1 MDVDTCKIKGFENSL
16 VFDYLKDE
24 NQPKFKYKG
33 TELDINEICRR
44 ENRKL
49 MVVMNPPYKR
59 KTGFKYDIVI
69 EFFLKVL
76 KLEPAVIVY
85 YTKTE
90 FFLRDTISVF
100 ADCGYKIVSHIF
112 SNAKDTFLLSEWSVS
127 QVIFDKTKGSEI
139 SKDFVTADRYDFD
152 FKIKKINFV
161 KTYQYDNKN
170 PNLIKE
176 IENKI
181 WENGG
186 GHTIGQWCYLNSV
199 LKISNGGKEKRNKI
213 TSKNLKWCLLSKG
226 LNFNTHH
233 HYFEWNY
240 LVFR

>member
-1 MDVDTCKIKGFENSL
+1 MRDAGVGNLENQFGKDFKPYCYLSTLEAMDVDTCKLKGFENSL

-44 ENRKL
+44 ENCKL
-49 MVVMNPPYKR
+49 MVIMNPPYQR
-59 KTGFKYDIVI
+59 KTGFKYDLVI

-76 KLEPAVIVY
+76 NLAPAVIVY

-90 FFLRDTISVF
+90 FFLRDTVSVF
-100 ADCGYKIVSHIF
+100 ANSGYKIISHIF

-127 QVIFDKTKGSEI
+127 QVIFDKTNGNEI
-139 SKDFVTADRYDFD
+139 SKDFISADRYDYEP
-152 FKIKKINFV
+152 KTKKINFV
-161 KTYQYDNKN
+161 KTYTYDNSK

-186 GHTIGQWCYLNSV
+186 GT
-199 LKISNGGKEKRNKI
+199 
-213 TSKNLKWCLLSKG
+213 
-226 LNFNTHH
+226 
-233 HYFEWNY
+233 
-240 LVFR
+240 FR